1 MGTPMT
7 METPHAICAQPSI
20 AVDLQFRAVH
30 GPYDVAWHPMA
41 WKKKNGVF
49 IMELDRDIG

>member
-1 MGTPMT
+1 MYPHDYG
-7 METPHAICAQPSI
+7 TPHAICAQPSI
-20 AVDLQFRAVH
+20 AADLQFRAVH